1 MNGLVGKGSS
11 AIMTVSTSQSHT
23 QKAMLRERRR
33 RRKRRREYQK
43 GSLVHVLRAHPQLH
57 QSAPGLCVWATKW
70 SVCGQETAA
79 TTSRS
84 PVFTVL
90 LLAFWWQKRGAGPF
104 HHQGNGPQ
112 VGPKVGPGDSW
123 LPSHHWVHNIEE
135 TPEVLAAVCIRNC
148 YGIQQLFTGSAPTR
162 STCSCGIWW

>member
-33 RRKRRREYQK
+33 RRKKRREYQK

-90 LLAFWWQKRGAGPF
+90 LLAFWWQKSGAGPF

-123 LPSHHWVHNIEE
+123 LPSHHWVHNMCQIFEDFQYTWME
-135 TPEVLAAVCIRNC
+135 HSQQHLSEMAAPGECPVE
-148 YGIQQLFTGSAPTR
+148 LKT
-162 STCSCGIWW
+162 

>member
-33 RRKRRREYQK
+33 RRKKRREYQK

-57 QSAPGLCVWATKW
+57 QSAPG
-70 SVCGQETAA
+70 
-79 TTSRS
+79 
-84 PVFTVL
+84 
-90 LLAFWWQKRGAGPF
+90 
-104 HHQGNGPQ
+104 

-123 LPSHHWVHNIEE
+123 LPSHHWVHNMCQIFEDFQYTWME
-135 TPEVLAAVCIRNC
+135 HSQQHLSEMAAPGECPVE
-148 YGIQQLFTGSAPTR
+148 LKT
-162 STCSCGIWW
+162 